1 VNPHELEAKLKTL
14 RLGGMLQTLEVRRS
28 QAEDQRLGHVEFLAL
43 LLDDEI
49 DRRQSKMLAQRLHR
63 ARFEEPKTLEEFNW
77 SFNPQIPAEQLRNL
91 STCAFVERHESV
103 LLCGPVGVG
112 KTHAAQALGHA
123 ACRAGHSVLFTKTSA
138 LLRDLAGG
146 RADGSWEPRLRR
158 YLQPDV
164 LILDDF
170 GMREFTPA
178 QAEDLYELICERCR
192 TGSIITT
199 SNRSPADWYP
209 LFPNAVLAESALD
222 RLVNSAHHVLFR
234 GRTYRPLRRPDGG
247 GAASLDDADDLD
259 HPQSGRALQT
269 RAAESAHNARKRVA
283 TTSDTSGTTGSERS
297 VNSPRAGRK
306 EAVPS

>member
-1 VNPHELEAKLKTL
+1 MRGHELEAKLKL
-14 RLGGMLQTLEVRRS
+14 LKLGGMLLTLDMRRAA
-28 QAEDQRLGHVEFLAL
+28 AESERLGHIEFLAL

-49 DRRQSKMLAQRLHR
+49 DRRQSKMLGQRLHR
-63 ARFEEPKTLEEFNW
+63 ARFEEQKTIAAFDFA
-77 SFNPQIPAEQLRNL
+77 FNPQVPAEQIRNL
-91 STCAFVERHESV
+91 ATCTFVERRESV

-112 KTHAAQALGHA
+112 KTHVAQSLGHA
-123 ACRAGHSVLFTKTSA
+123 ACRAGFSVLFTKTSA

-146 RADGSWEPRLRR
+146 RADGSWEPRLRK

-170 GMREFTPA
+170 GMREFTPS

-199 SNRSPADWYP
+199 SNRSPADWYA

-222 RLVNSAHHVLFR
+222 RLVNSAHHVIFR

-247 GAASLDDADDLD
+247 GTPPPLDET
-259 HPQSGRALQT
+259 GRYEPLAERTRRT
-269 RAAESAHNARKRVA
+269 RATESALEPRNGIDEYPK
-283 TTSDTSGTTGSERS
+283 TSPDEPPEAPTGA
-297 VNSPRAGRK
+297 PRRRR
-306 EAVPS
+306 

>member
-1 VNPHELEAKLKTL
+1 MNGAELTNKLKL
-14 RLGGMLQTLEVRRS
+14 LKLGGMLATLDVRQH

-49 DRRQSKMLAQRLHR
+49 DRRQTKMLAQRLHR
-63 ARFEEPKTLEEFNW
+63 ARFEEQKTLEEFDWN
-77 SFNPQIPAEQLRNL
+77 FNPQIPAETLRNL
-91 STCAFVERHESV
+91 ATAGFVDRHESV

-123 ACRAGHSVLFTKTSA
+123 CCRAGRTVLFTKTSA
-138 LLRDLAGG
+138 FLRDLAGG

-158 YLQPDV
+158 YVQPDV

-170 GMREFTPA
+170 GMREFTPS
-178 QAEDLYELICERCR
+178 QAEDLYELICERYR
-192 TGSIITT
+192 SGSTIVT
-199 SNRSPADWYP
+199 SNRRPQDWYA

-247 GAASLDDADDLD
+247 PNPADEVDQDQAGDDGGDV
-259 HPQSGRALQT
+259 RAQEPRNEPPMT
-269 RAAESAHNARKRVA
+269 P
-283 TTSDTSGTTGSERS
+283 DTSADGPPDAPAGGSRGGRRPVRS
-297 VNSPRAGRK
+297 
-306 EAVPS
+306 

>member
-1 VNPHELEAKLKTL
+1 MRAHELQTNLKAL
-14 RLGGMLQTLEVRRS
+14 RLGGMLQTLELRRA
-28 QAEDQRLGHVEFLAL
+28 QAEDQHLGHVDFLAL

-49 DRRQSKMLAQRLHR
+49 DRRQSKALTGRLHR
-63 ARFEEPKTLEEFNW
+63 ARFEEQKTLEEFDFT
-77 SFNPQIPAEQLRNL
+77 FNPQVPAEQLRNL
-91 STCAFVERHESV
+91 ATCGFVERHESV

-112 KTHAAQALGHA
+112 KTHCAQSLGHA
-123 ACRAGHSVLFTKTSA
+123 ACRAGHTVLFIKTTA
-138 LLRDLAGG
+138 MLRDLAGG

-192 TGSIITT
+192 RGSIITT
-199 SNRSPADWYP
+199 SNRSPADWYA

-222 RLVNSAHHVLFR
+222 RLVNSAHHVIFR

-247 GAASLDDADDLD
+247 GADLADDD
-259 HPQSGRALQT
+259 TAPNTQQAQRSPQP
-269 RAAESAHNARKRVA
+269 RAAVSAHTARDEVPE
-283 TTSDTSGTTGSERS
+283 TVDTSADTP
-297 VNSPRAGRK
+297 VISPSHRGRK
-306 EAVPS
+306 DPIRSRL

>member
-1 VNPHELEAKLKTL
+1 MRAHELQDKLKAL
-14 RLGGMLQTLEVRRS
+14 RLGGMLQTLEVRRA
-28 QAEDQRLGHVEFLAL
+28 QAEDNRLGHVEFLAL

-49 DRRQSKMLAQRLHR
+49 DRRQTKALSNRLHR
-63 ARFEEPKTLEEFNW
+63 ARFEEQKTLEEFNFA
-77 SFNPQIPAEQLRNL
+77 FNPQVPAEQIRNL
-91 STCAFVERHESV
+91 ATCTFVERHESV

-112 KTHAAQALGHA
+112 KTHCAQSLGHA
-123 ACRAGHSVLFTKTSA
+123 ACRAGYTVLFTKTTA

-170 GMREFTPA
+170 GMREFTPT

-192 TGSIITT
+192 VGSIITT
-199 SNRSPADWYP
+199 SNRSPTDWYA

-222 RLVNSAHHVLFR
+222 RLVNSAHHVTFR

-247 GAASLDDADDLD
+247 GQAVDQADDD
-259 HPQSGRALQT
+259 VVDAETGRSLQP
-269 RAAESAHNARKRVA
+269 RAAESASAPRNEAPPTNETSPDEPTEPPARPKR
-283 TTSDTSGTTGSERS
+283 R
-297 VNSPRAGRK
+297 RR
-306 EAVPS
+306 

>member
-1 VNPHELEAKLKTL
+1 MKPSELETKLKSL
-14 RLGGMLQTLEVRRS
+14 KLGGMLHTLELRRG
-28 QAEDQRLGHVEFLAL
+28 QAEAQRLGHVEFLAL

-63 ARFEEPKTLEEFNW
+63 ARFEEEKTLEEFNW

-91 STCAFVERHESV
+91 ATCTFVARHESV

-112 KTHAAQALGHA
+112 KTHCAQSLGHA
-123 ACRAGHSVLFTKTSA
+123 SCRAGYSVLFTKTSA

-170 GMREFTPA
+170 GMREFTPV

-192 TGSIITT
+192 TGCIIAT
-199 SNRSPADWYP
+199 SNRAPADWYA
-209 LFPNAVLAESALD
+209 LFPNPVLAESALD
-222 RLVNSAHHVLFR
+222 RLVNSAHHVVFR

-247 GAASLDDADDLD
+247 GVAPPLDESARYNPEVERTRRTRATQKRQEARNDNDGYPETLPPAQRDEADDD
-259 HPQSGRALQT
+259 DQQGG
-269 RAAESAHNARKRVA
+269 VA
-283 TTSDTSGTTGSERS
+283 S
-297 VNSPRAGRK
+297 
-306 EAVPS
+306 

>member
-1 VNPHELEAKLKTL
+1 VKAHELQVKLKAL
-14 RLGGMLQTLEVRRS
+14 RLGGMLQTLDVRRT

-43 LLDDEI
+43 LLEDEI
-49 DRRQSKMLAQRLHR
+49 DRRQSKMLAQRIHR
-63 ARFEEPKTLEEFNW
+63 ARFEEQQTLEGFDFT
-77 SFNPQIPAEQLRNL
+77 FNPQVPAEQIRNL
-91 STCAFVERHESV
+91 ATCGFVERRESV

-112 KTHAAQALGHA
+112 KTHCAQSLGHA
-123 ACRAGHSVLFTKTSA
+123 ACRAGHTVLFTKTSA

-170 GMREFTPA
+170 GMREFTPT

-192 TGSIITT
+192 VGSIITT
-199 SNRSPADWYP
+199 SNRSPADWYA

-222 RLVNSAHHVLFR
+222 RLVNSAHHVIFR

-247 GAASLDDADDLD
+247 GSPPPLDD
-259 HPQSGRALQT
+259 SGRYDPHTERT
-269 RAAESAHNARKRVA
+269 RQGRGAESAYTALNAELEGP
-283 TTSDTSGTTGSERS
+283 GTLADSPAEGIDNRS
-297 VNSPRAGRK
+297 RRGRR
-306 EAVPS
+306 EPVPS

>member
-1 VNPHELEAKLKTL
+1 MRPAELQAKLKTL
-14 RLGGMLQTLEVRRS
+14 RLGGMLHTLELRRG

-63 ARFEEPKTLEEFNW
+63 ARFEEEKTLEEFDF

-91 STCAFVERHESV
+91 ATCAFVERRESV

-123 ACRAGHSVLFTKTSA
+123 SCRAGYTVLFTKTSA

-158 YLQPDV
+158 YLQSDV

-170 GMREFTPA
+170 GMREFTST
-178 QAEDLYELICERCR
+178 QAEDLYELICGRYR
-192 TGSIITT
+192 AGSMMVT
-199 SNRSPADWYP
+199 SNRPPTDWYT
-209 LFPNAVLAESALD
+209 LFPNPVLAESALD
-222 RLVNSAHHVLFR
+222 RLVNSAHHVIFR
-234 GRTYRPLRRPDGG
+234 GRTYRPLRRPDRGLN
-247 GAASLDDADDLD
+247 GAVEAIEGLEEQQPDRPRQKRARENAQDAWNDDDTTADTADDRPPD
-259 HPQSGRALQT
+259 APTQR
-269 RAAESAHNARKRVA
+269 
-283 TTSDTSGTTGSERS
+283 RS
-297 VNSPRAGRK
+297 
-306 EAVPS
+306 

>member
-1 VNPHELEAKLKTL
+1 MRPAELQAKLKTL
-14 RLGGMLQTLEVRRS
+14 RLGGMLHTLELRRG

-63 ARFEEPKTLEEFNW
+63 ARFEEEKTLEEFDF

-91 STCAFVERHESV
+91 ATCAFVERRESV

-123 ACRAGHSVLFTKTSA
+123 ACRAGYTVLFIKTSA

-158 YLQPDV
+158 YLQSDV

-170 GMREFTPA
+170 GMREFTST
-178 QAEDLYELICERCR
+178 QAEDLYELICGRYR
-192 TGSIITT
+192 AGSMMVT
-199 SNRSPADWYP
+199 SNRPPTDWYT
-209 LFPNAVLAESALD
+209 LFPNPVLAESALD
-222 RLVNSAHHVLFR
+222 RLVNSAHHVIFR
-234 GRTYRPLRRPDGG
+234 GRTYRPLRRPDRDSN
-247 GAASLDDADDLD
+247 GAVNVVDDLEAQ
-259 HPQSGRALQT
+259 HPGRSFQK
-269 RAAESAHNARKRVA
+269 RAREQPQDARDDDDTTA
-283 TTSDTSGTTGSERS
+283 DTSDDDGPNAPLQRRS
-297 VNSPRAGRK
+297 
-306 EAVPS
+306 